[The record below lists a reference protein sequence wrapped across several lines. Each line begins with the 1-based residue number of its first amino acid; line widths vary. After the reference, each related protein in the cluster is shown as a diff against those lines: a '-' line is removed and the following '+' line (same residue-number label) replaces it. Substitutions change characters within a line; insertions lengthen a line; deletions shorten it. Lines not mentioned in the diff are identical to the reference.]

1 VPLLP
6 TQLPLAAVER
16 GDWTF
21 TAWVITLAYF
31 AGAALCF
38 WAAKREKAR
47 SLGRARRWMAPTFW
61 YSLFGL
67 LIALG
72 INKQFDF
79 QSDLTGIGRQLAR
92 SAGQYENRRIFQAI
106 FVALFALAAVAA
118 VVGAA
123 WYMRDLFKRYRLAFI
138 GIIYICAFVIIRAA
152 SFHHLDQLLYHSET
166 FGWLVNTT
174 LELGGIAMIAYAAWR
189 AATEKESHQ
198 TYQSFERKVSIR

>member
-1 VPLLP
+1 MTLLP
-6 TQLPLAAVER
+6 THLPLAAVER

-31 AGAALCF
+31 AGAGLCF
-38 WAAKREKAR
+38 WAARREKDR

-67 LIALG
+67 LLALG

-79 QSDLTGIGRQLAR
+79 QSDLTRVGRRIAVAMGLY
-92 SAGQYENRRIFQAI
+92 GERRIFQAI
-106 FVALFALAAVAA
+106 FVVVFALVAIAAVAW
-118 VVGAA
+118 AA

-138 GIIYICAFVIIRAA
+138 GIIYLCAFVIIRAA
-152 SFHHLDQLLYHSET
+152 SFHHIDQILYHSAM

-189 AATEKESHQ
+189 AATEKESKQ